1 MLVGGAVG
9 SSLRESARLALCG
22 GVALYLAGH
31 VAFRLRMTGSLE
43 YGKLAVAAA
52 LLALYAL
59 GDTIAA
65 WGIAAGVASLL
76 AILCVGETEAALGV
90 LRWPRREPSIRR

>member
-1 MLVGGAVG
+1 MATRNGWSAVG
-9 SSLRESARLALCG
+9 FGLL
-22 GVALYLAGH
+22 
-31 VAFRLRMTGSLE
+31 
-43 YGKLAVAAA
+43 AAA